1 MESSSSAVMEE
12 TMEEP
17 SMDQMKSIVS
27 GANMT
32 EAAMMD
38 TTEIS
43 KNVPES
49 EVDGR
54 GDRVQQ
60 GISVLASLS
69 TNMPEQLS
77 TNKARPDELNI
88 QPFPM
93 PTPSREAIL
102 TQKLEVALGTVC
114 PLLREIMIDFAP
126 FLSKTLVG
134 SHGQDLLIE
143 GKAISTFKNS
153 NSVVELVMLL
163 CSQEWQNSLQPRMA

>member
-43 KNVPES
+43 KNAPES
-49 EVDGR
+49 DVDGR

-60 GISVLASLS
+60 GISVLASLA

-77 TNKARPDELNI
+77 TNNARPDELNI
-88 QPFPM
+88 QPFG
-93 PTPSREAIL
+93 T
-102 TQKLEVALGTVC
+102 TQ
-114 PLLREIMIDFAP
+114 PLL
-126 FLSKTLVG
+126 
-134 SHGQDLLIE
+134 
-143 GKAISTFKNS
+143 
-153 NSVVELVMLL
+153 EL
-163 CSQEWQNSLQPRMA
+163 